1 MFFIITFIEKK
12 KSKDVDIDESATDI
26 SDASDSVVSNPSKRR
41 RTEKGKTTIIDNLML
56 AYGIT

>member
-1 MFFIITFIEKK
+1 MFFIITFIETK

-41 RTEKGKTTIIDNLML
+41 RTEKGETTIIDNLML